1 MVLVLATQQGYC
13 MKNITIHDILWSPVD
28 LTVAPTGE
36 AANAGNRGAA
46 QTAAEREDTTKRLID
61 RACELVKKALAS
73 SPPQPSTPTTT
84 NITRVSTPEF
94 FFYTEEPLSIKEF
107 ESVVDRM
114 EKSVTTRPD
123 ANLVLGSFAV
133 QTPSGQVMNVTPHI
147 TGGETPRTQLI
158 VKSYTSPI
166 DVLYERPASIGPP
179 GKFPALDGQSTAS
192 LPPGIRTEA
201 GESSFTFNNLV
212 HRDTPDGARCITAVD
227 ICLDH
232 FFHVA
237 LDNLKALPEASQ
249 DSPVS
254 HMLVSCTLKP
264 IPSHSI
270 GEIVHADPYHSMY
283 VAPDK
288 VAKISSLEVDVPCFG
303 QPAGMFKYEPK
314 NLPNLGDSLKDR
326 ELTEQATNL
335 YQQKSATL
343 LLVLE
348 TLSSDLDK
356 ESKRLDKDK
365 GAISQIKAE
374 IVNNKIAAVKVEIAR
389 IRDTDSSPSNDN
401 SRAGLDK
408 RMQQSLTNVR
418 NILQISQR
426 DMDILSIKK
435 NPLLDKLMGKEAP
448 KSALVMQQAVANA
461 KNTLNML
468 NIQAPSLPSID
479 AQSENQHTVD
489 NDPSSKVPT
498 LEPSEQAGAGASA
511 DVPSDESNAQF
522 SEASEPS
529 EREEPEQPNEGF
541 DRIPVKMDAAPD
553 SVSGDGYQF
562 PDTPDHVPLD
572 LPEVPDEDPGQ
583 TSESSSKN
591 RKQERDD
598 PVPS

>member
-1 MVLVLATQQGYC
+1 

-28 LTVAPTGE
+28 FTVAPTGE

-46 QTAAEREDTTKRLID
+46 QTAAEREDTTKRLIA
-61 RACELVKKALAS
+61 RACELVNKALES
-73 SPPQPSTPTTT
+73 SPPQPSTLTTT

-107 ESVVDRM
+107 ESVVDSV
-114 EKSVTTRPD
+114 EKSVATRPD
-123 ANLVLGSFAV
+123 VNLVLGSFAV

-158 VKSYTSPI
+158 VKSYTSSI
-166 DVLYERPASIGPP
+166 DVLYERPASIGLP
-179 GKFPALDGQSTAS
+179 GKFPVLDGQSTAS

-212 HRDTPDGARCITAVD
+212 HRDTPDGARYITAVD

-232 FFHVA
+232 HFHVA
-237 LDNLKALPEASQ
+237 LDNLKALPEASY
-249 DSPVS
+249 DSPIS
-254 HMLVSCTLKP
+254 HMLVSSTLKP
-264 IPSHSI
+264 IPSHSV
-270 GEIVHADPYHSMY
+270 GEIVHVDPYHSGY
-283 VAPDK
+283 VTSDK
-288 VAKISSLEVDVPCFG
+288 VAKMDSLEVEAPCFG

-326 ELTEQATNL
+326 ELTEQATNA
-335 YQQKSATL
+335 YQQKSATI

-356 ESKRLDKDK
+356 EAKRLDKDK
-365 GAISQIKAE
+365 GAISQIKTE
-374 IVNNKIAAVKVEIAR
+374 IVNNKIAAVQAEIER
-389 IRDTDSSPSNDN
+389 IRDNDSNLSRDD

-408 RMQQSLTNVR
+408 RIQQSLTNVGA
-418 NILQISQR
+418 ILQVSQR

-435 NPLLDKLMGKEAP
+435 NPLLDKLMGKETP

-461 KNTLNML
+461 QNTLNML
-468 NIQAPSLPSID
+468 NIRSPLPSSID
-479 AQSENQHTVD
+479 VQLENQPTVD

-498 LEPSEQAGAGASA
+498 LELSEQAGAEESA

-522 SEASEPS
+522 SEAPELEQSSED
-529 EREEPEQPNEGF
+529 F

-553 SVSGDGYQF
+553 SISGDEYQF
-562 PDTPDHVPLD
+562 PDTPDHVPLN
-572 LPEVPDEDPGQ
+572 LPDVPNEELGQ

-591 RKQERDD
+591 KEQERDD